1 MRVSVR
7 VSTATACNTWRGW
20 TGPRPASP
28 SFCLP
33 LAITISGIKLTNES
47 SAFFWHS
54 LFRIYGIPESFAS
67 IGEAT
72 KLEFLSSFLINFKRV
87 IVHRTG
93 WAISWHPVQF
103 KVSPKVEPWPLAELP
118 WGLTGD
124 YDRLGVT
131 MVIDDPHKWEGPK
144 IVLAG
149 GTKAMFK
156 FVHKNAPI
164 MTSVHLYDHQVS
176 WYYDLCPPV
185 WPFGKLLLWPLYDLC
200 IMTMTSDHD
209 HDLWPW

>member
-1 MRVSVR
+1 MIMNVR
-7 VSTATACNTWRGW
+7 VSTATACVTWRGW
-20 TGPRPASP
+20 TGPWPASP
-28 SFCLP
+28 SFSRP
-33 LAITISGIKLTNES
+33 LAITISGLKHTNKS
-47 SAFFWHS
+47 NKHS
-54 LFRIYGIPESFAS
+54 FNIPSFRIYGIPESFVS
-67 IGEAT
+67 TGEAT
-72 KLEFLSSFLINFKRV
+72 KLEFLSSFLINVKRV

-103 KVSPKVEPWPLAELP
+103 QVSPKVEPWPLAELP

-131 MVIDDPHKWEGPK
+131 MVIDDPRKWEGPK

-176 WYYDLCPPV
+176 HYDLCRYV
-185 WPFGKLLLWPLYDLC
+185 WPSCKQVWALSIC
-200 IMTMTSDHD
+200 MTIR
-209 HDLWPW
+209 